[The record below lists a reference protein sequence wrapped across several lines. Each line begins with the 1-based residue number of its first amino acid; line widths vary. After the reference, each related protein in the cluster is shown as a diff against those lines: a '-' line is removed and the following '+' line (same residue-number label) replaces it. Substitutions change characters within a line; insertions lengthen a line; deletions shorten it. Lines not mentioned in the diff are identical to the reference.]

1 MSHLATNWAA
11 ELRGI
16 PPMAKLVLLRLADRA
31 DESGICYPSQRRLAA
46 ECCIT
51 ERTVR
56 NAITNLNSL
65 GLVII
70 HTPSTPQGDTT
81 RYRLTFANT
90 PEPRSGGEPHSGGGP
105 TAQRGG
111 TTFRGEGN
119 HVPVTPEPRSAKP
132 SVNHQGTLREPSV
145 EKNQSRPECPPDA
158 PEPTSATNT
167 PTAEENRATVAP
179 KLRNKL
185 PKDRYEEFLRLYPKR
200 TNRPDKVRKA
210 WLRFARGPHNQE
222 DIIAD
227 VTFRKTTDDWTKDN
241 GKYVP
246 TPDRYLTRTMW
257 VEPAAIIER
266 LTHEIDL
273 HPGNHDSLNHN
284 PEASPEAIAD
294 LKEKRIRLHKLRE
307 SE

>member
-1 MSHLATNWAA
+1 MSHQATNWAA

-56 NAITNLNSL
+56 NAITDLISR

-70 HTPSTPQGDTT
+70 HIPSTPRGDTT

-90 PEPRSGGEPHSGGGP
+90 PEPRSGGEPHSGEEQ
-105 TAQRGG
+105 TAPRGG

-145 EKNQSRPECPPDA
+145 DKNQSRPECPPDA
-158 PEPTSATNT
+158 SEPTSATNT
-167 PTAEENRATVAP
+167 PSAKQNPAKVVRT
-179 KLRNKL
+179 LRNQS
-185 PKDRYEEFLRLYPKR
+185 PKDRFEEFLSVYPKR
-200 TNRPDKVRKA
+200 TNQPHKARKA
-210 WLRFARGPHNQE
+210 WLSTARQPHNAE

-246 TPDRYLTRTMW
+246 APDKYLTRLLW
-257 VEPAAIIER
+257 VEPAAVTAR
-266 LTHEIDL
+266 LTHEVSR
-273 HPGNHDSLNHN
+273 HPGNPDSIHHN
-284 PEASPEAIAD
+284 PQASLKVIKD
-294 LKEKRIRLHKLRE
+294 FKEKRIRLHKLRE